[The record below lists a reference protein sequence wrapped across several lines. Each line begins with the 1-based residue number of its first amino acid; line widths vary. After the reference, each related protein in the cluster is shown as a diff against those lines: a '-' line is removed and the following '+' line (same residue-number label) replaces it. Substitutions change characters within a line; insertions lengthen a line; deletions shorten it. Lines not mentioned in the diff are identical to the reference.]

1 MVMPS
6 SLMVTPCT
14 SVDAGDTVRLL
25 AKAYVQNN
33 SCIQQYQ
40 LLIDSQ
46 RKWTASQLLIYKTK

>member
-1 MVMPS
+1 MPS